1 MPDEDIEP
9 ALRAALRWNEIG
21 TGSPYRLYFAG
32 KGKSGAS
39 FGFMQGDMAAGQAVV
54 QRTFQAA
61 LADAGVPAGAIS
73 SLDKRLSVPLIADPL
88 SPGERDMVNAAL
100 LAGRGR
106 VDAMDEA
113 ILQDVY
119 GALDACVAAAAGAGS
134 VIASSGLIYI
144 ALWVNMAG
152 KPTKLLT
159 WLRGTDPGLAR
170 PMPQPPG
177 RLFDGGAMEAY
188 LRATSYFLENPENFP
203 HTHEAAM
210 AGLALLPP
218 AGGPA
223 RAFDPAAAPGGTADA
238 QAAPRTLPGSH
249 FLYEQ
254 ANGRMHLVE
263 NGAHDL
269 VATGYSGS
277 ELQGGKNNPA
287 LQCVHDIGP
296 LPRGAYTIGRPR
308 TGPTPISLPL
318 QPSPDNN
325 MCGRGDFLIHGDSIA
340 DPGAASSGCIILA
353 RPARESI
360 ASSGV
365 ASLLVVDRLA

>member
-1 MPDEDIEP
+1 MPEDDIKP

-21 TGSPYRLYFAG
+21 ADSPYRLYFAG

-39 FGFMQGDMAAGQAVV
+39 FGFMQGDMAAGQAIV
-54 QRTFQAA
+54 QGTFQRA
-61 LADAGVPAGAIS
+61 LADAGVSASVVS
-73 SLDKRLSVPLIADPL
+73 SLAKRLSVHMIADPL

-119 GALDACVAAAAGAGS
+119 GALDTCAAAAAGAGS
-134 VIASSGLIYI
+134 IVAPSGLIYM

-152 KPTKLLT
+152 RPTKLLT
-159 WLRGTDPGLAR
+159 WLQGSDPGLAW

-188 LRATSYFLENPENFP
+188 LQATSYFLENPGNFP
-203 HTHEAAM
+203 HTQEAAM
-210 AGLALLPP
+210 AGLALLPQ
-218 AGGPA
+218 AGHPA
-223 RAFDPAAAPGGTADA
+223 RAFDPAAAPGGMAIA
-238 QAAPRTLPGSH
+238 QAAPHALPGSH

-263 NGAHDL
+263 GGSHDL
-269 VATGYSGS
+269 IATGYSGS

-296 LPRGAYTIGRPR
+296 LPRGSYMIGRPR

-318 QPSPDNN
+318 QPSPDNA
-325 MCGRGDFLIHGDSIA
+325 MCGRRDFLIHGDSIA
-340 DPGAASSGCIILA
+340 DPGTASSGCIILA
-353 RPARESI
+353 RPARETI

-365 ASLLVVDRLA
+365 DALLVVDRLI